1 MKAGSLHKINKPGA
15 SIPKKKTHKRDYRA
29 NITRDPTEI
38 KLCNKRMVVVV

>member
-1 MKAGSLHKINKPGA
+1 MKAGFLTKINKPEPV
-15 SIPKKKTHKRDYRA
+15 PKKKHKRDYRA